1 MNPSYHDKQSYE
13 EHILTISA
21 ADTIASGDSITAGSL
36 EVKAYDDTGTDVT
49 STIIAGTPSF
59 SGTNI
64 QVELIAGTDVEDYD
78 IRVRF
83 TTANGEKIEDDLV
96 LRIRDKS

>member
-1 MNPSYHDKQSYE
+1 MKPSYHDKQSYE
-13 EHILTISA
+13 EHIVTIDASG
-21 ADTIASGDSITAGSL
+21 TIATGDSIAAGSL
-36 EVKAYDDTGTDVT
+36 AVKAFDSTGTDVT

-59 SGTNI
+59 TGTNI
-64 QVELIAGTDVEDYD
+64 QVELIAGTDGKDYN

-83 TTANGEKIEDDLV
+83 TTANGEKIEDDLT